1 MADQAV
7 PSNQPPRN
15 QADTRLSDPTP
26 EGATVHHRQR
36 HPLD

>member
-26 EGATVHHRQR
+26 EGVRR
-36 HPLD
+36 